1 MKKENRHDNVFK
13 RIKRFL
19 EKHINGTKGAV
30 SLLLVLVMSPLL
42 STALILVESARYQDA
57 VQLMEEIMDSSAF
70 STLAEY
76 DSYLDER
83 FGLLSISQ
91 ETNINDV
98 FSQYLDDNVPAL
110 GKSITVNSKNASGKF
125 ALSNTDVL
133 KQQLLEYSEIS
144 VAAEA
149 ITEGIDLDELLKKL
163 EKQLDMTEIKEE
175 VEAVSAGVDLTAEI
189 EKLLEGIIDA
199 KNQYNDKYS
208 PALTAYKDA
217 YSDFETKASE
227 LISALA
233 TAEGNL
239 EEGADHDSIYEEKA
253 VKDAIDALKKSRDTY
268 KKAASTLKT
277 EFSTLKGYIDTI
289 ISAADGLP
297 SKLEKFDDATSKS
310 DLAGECTTSTY
321 EWIKIVV
328 DQITTTFKTT
338 VGSDFKDVAQ
348 GEIDALEAQIKKLGE
363 LEDKTITSDWT
374 TAKIQSEYGR
384 VSITSISNSFAT
396 KMDSLINLLD
406 KQAAVDNSGAAS
418 MSDLLDIVGE
428 LLGITGLYDA
438 NLDSIVSTSYLHTN
452 TSMSISAKMSMQ
464 SLTDLINACDK
475 FTEGITSLNIIKAV
489 KALGTLL
496 KAVAEFLTAIVAW
509 VAETL
514 VNLVT
519 FIASGPAEWYNGFL
533 LYGYA
538 AYNLPNRT
546 TYSSGKTV
554 AGYSYNKIYQ
564 LAGGSNRAAT
574 ITGSLKD
581 LATIGNTTG
590 ADKMFKGAETE
601 YVLVGSTSE
610 LQNQSVA
617 FFDLYLFR
625 LVLDLI
631 PVLKNPEVSAI
642 SAVAGPGAWV
652 VKLAIALAEP
662 MLDCIILV
670 NGGKEY
676 FIKDTVYLSYSG
688 FVILQG
694 DLVGITSISKNL
706 QGKIKDTIKA
716 HNGTP
721 TEKGLFDGSY
731 TEHMLVLLLLSVN
744 QETYMQRVQ
753 NLVQMETAVQNES
766 KFAFDL
772 DKAYT
777 YIYTD
782 VTYTLNPMFN
792 IDSLTGNG
800 LFTATSKRYSGY

>member
-98 FSQYLDDNVPAL
+98 FRQYLDDNVPAL

-163 EKQLDMTEIKEE
+163 EEQLDMTEIKEE
-175 VEAVSAGVDLTAEI
+175 VEAVSAGVDLAAEI

-217 YSDFETKASE
+217 YSDFEAKASE
-227 LISALA
+227 LVSALA

-310 DLAGECTTSTY
+310 DLAGKCTTSTY
-321 EWIKIVV
+321 DWIKIVA

-363 LEDKTITSDWT
+363 LEDKTITSDWI

-396 KMDSLINLLD
+396 RMDRLIDVLMM
-406 KQAAVDNSGAAS
+406 KQFSALENGGRMAVLMGDIKKKGRLYS
-418 MSDLLDIVGE
+418 MLAEIVKPGTLE
-428 LLGITGLYDA
+428 NI
-438 NLDSIVSTSYLHTN
+438 
-452 TSMSISAKMSMQ
+452 
-464 SLTDLINACDK
+464 
-475 FTEGITSLNIIKAV
+475 IIKAQHNC
-489 KALGTLL
+489 
-496 KAVAEFLTAIVAW
+496 F
-509 VAETL
+509 
-514 VNLVT
+514 
-519 FIASGPAEWYNGFL
+519 SD
-533 LYGYA
+533 
-538 AYNLPNRT
+538 RT
-546 TYSSGKTV
+546 QYSGKF
-554 AGYSYNKIYQ
+554 IPI
-564 LAGGSNRAAT
+564 LH
-574 ITGSLKD
+574 
-581 LATIGNTTG
+581 
-590 ADKMFKGAETE
+590 E
-601 YVLVGSTSE
+601 YVMIVRKDSP
-610 LQNQSVA
+610 V
-617 FFDLYLFR
+617 
-625 LVLDLI
+625 LI
-631 PVLKNPEVSAI
+631 PILMTQSSTVDI
-642 SAVAGPGAWV
+642 RDMPGATWRDV
-652 VKLAIALAEP
+652 VAAVLEQCKEPVALSFLYEQIEP
-662 MLDCIILV
+662 HKKAQT
-670 NGGKEY
+670 NKWWKEK
-676 FIKDTVYLSYSG
+676 IRQT
-688 FVILQG
+688 LQ
-694 DLVGITSISKNL
+694 I
-706 QGKIKDTIKA
+706 
-716 HNGTP
+716 
-721 TEKGLFDGSY
+721 
-731 TEHMLVLLLLSVN
+731 
-744 QETYMQRVQ
+744 
-753 NLVQMETAVQNES
+753 
-766 KFAFDL
+766 
-772 DKAYT
+772 
-777 YIYTD
+777 
-782 VTYTLNPMFN
+782 NPMHFTH
-792 IDSLTGNG
+792 DGRGLWSLNRN
-800 LFTATSKRYSGY
+800 AA

>member
-1 MKKENRHDNVFK
+1 MKKKKSNIFK
-13 RIKRFL
+13 RIGRFL
-19 EKHINGTKGAV
+19 GKYINGTKGAV
-30 SLLLVLVMSPLL
+30 SLLLALVMSPLL

-83 FGLLSISQ
+83 FGLLSVSQ
-91 ETNINDV
+91 ETNINNV
-98 FSQYLDDNVPAL
+98 FGQYLEDNVPAL
-110 GKSITVNSKNASGKF
+110 GKSVTVNSKNASGKF

-144 VAAEA
+144 VAAEVV
-149 ITEGIDLDELLKKL
+149 TEGIDLDELLKKL

-175 VEAVSAGVDLTAEI
+175 VEAVSAGVDLTAEV
-189 EKLLEGIIDA
+189 EKLLEGIGDA
-199 KNQYNDKYS
+199 KKQYNDKYS
-208 PALTAYKDA
+208 PALTDYKNA
-217 YSDFETKASE
+217 YSNFETKASE
-227 LISALA
+227 LITALT
-233 TAEGNL
+233 TAESNL
-239 EEGADHDSIYEEKA
+239 EEGEDHDSIYEEKD
-253 VKDAIDALKKSRDTY
+253 VKDAIKALKKSRDTY
-268 KKAASTLKT
+268 KEATSTLKT

-297 SKLEKFDDATSKS
+297 SKLQKFDDATSES

-338 VGSDFKDVAQ
+338 VGADFKDVAQ
-348 GEIDALEAQIKKLGE
+348 DEIDALTAQITKLGN
-363 LEDKTITSDWT
+363 LGDKTITSAWT
-374 TAKIQSEYGR
+374 TAKVQTEYGR
-384 VSITSISNSFAT
+384 VSITSISNSFST
-396 KMDSLINLLD
+396 KMDSLISLLD
-406 KQAAVDNSGAAS
+406 KEAAVDDSGSVA
-418 MSDLLDIVGE
+418 MGDLLDIVGE
-428 LLGITGLYDA
+428 LLGIAGLYDS
-438 NLDSIVSTSYLHTN
+438 NLNSVVSTSYLHTN
-452 TSMSISAKMSMQ
+452 TSMSLSAKMSMQ
-464 SLTDLINACDK
+464 SLTDLINACET
-475 FTEGITSLNIIKAV
+475 FTDGITSLNIIKAV

-496 KAVAEFLTAIVAW
+496 KAVAEFLTSIIAW

-519 FIASGPAEWYNGFL
+519 FIASGPTEWYNSLL

-546 TYSSGKTV
+546 NYTSGKTV

-590 ADKMFKGAETE
+590 TDKMFKGAEAE

-676 FIKDTVYLSYSG
+676 FFKETVYLSYSG
-688 FVILQG
+688 FVILQN

-721 TEKGLFDGSY
+721 TEKGVCDGSY
-731 TEHMLVLLLLSVN
+731 SEHMLVLMLLSVN
-744 QETYMQRVQ
+744 QQTYMQRVQ
-753 NLVQMETAVQNES
+753 NLIQMEAAVQNES

-792 IDSLTGNG
+792 IDSLTDNG
-800 LFTATSKRYSGY
+800 LFTTTSKKYAGY

>member
-1 MKKENRHDNVFK
+1 MRKKNSNFLR
-13 RIKRFL
+13 RIGRFL
-19 EKHINGTKGAV
+19 GKYINGTKGAV
-30 SLLLVLVMSPLL
+30 SLLLALVMSPLL

-76 DSYLDER
+76 DSFLDER
-83 FGLLSISQ
+83 FGLLSVSQ
-91 ETNINDV
+91 ETNINNV
-98 FSQYLDDNVPAL
+98 FGQYLEDNVQAL
-110 GKSITVNSKNASGKF
+110 GKSVTVNSKNASGKF

-144 VAAEA
+144 VAAEVV
-149 ITEGIDLDELLKKL
+149 TEGIDLDELLKKL

-175 VEAVSAGVDLTAEI
+175 VEAVSAGVDLTAEV
-189 EKLLEGIIDA
+189 EKLLEGIGDA
-199 KNQYNDKYS
+199 KKQYNDKYS
-208 PALTAYKDA
+208 PALTDYKNA

-227 LISALA
+227 LITALT
-233 TAEGNL
+233 TAESNL
-239 EEGADHDSIYEEKA
+239 EEDEDHDSIYEEKD
-253 VKDAIDALKKSRDTY
+253 VKDAIKALKKARDTY
-268 KKAASTLKT
+268 KDAASTLKT

-297 SKLEKFDDATSKS
+297 SKLQKFDDATSES

-338 VGSDFKDVAQ
+338 VGADFKDVAQ
-348 GEIDALEAQIKKLGE
+348 DELDALDAQITKLGN
-363 LEDKTITSDWT
+363 LGDKTITSDWT
-374 TAKIQSEYGR
+374 TSKVQSEYGR
-384 VSITSISNSFAT
+384 VSITSISNSFST
-396 KMDSLINLLD
+396 KMDSLITLLD
-406 KQAAVDNSGAAS
+406 KEAAVDDSGSVA
-418 MSDLLDIVGE
+418 MGDLLDIVGE
-428 LLGITGLYDA
+428 LLGIAGLYDS
-438 NLDSIVSTSYLHTN
+438 NLNSIVSTSYLHTN
-452 TSMSISAKMSMQ
+452 TSMSLSAKMSMQ
-464 SLTDLINACDK
+464 SLTDLINACET

-496 KAVAEFLTAIVAW
+496 KAVAEFLTSIIAW

-519 FIASGPAEWYNGFL
+519 FIASGPTEWYNSLL

-546 TYSSGKTV
+546 NYNSGKTV
-554 AGYSYNKIYQ
+554 AGYSYNKVYQ
-564 LAGGSNRAAT
+564 LAGGSNRAAS

-581 LATIGNTTG
+581 LSTIGNTTG
-590 ADKMFKGAETE
+590 TDKMFKGAEAE

-676 FIKDTVYLSYSG
+676 FFKETVYLSYSG
-688 FVILQG
+688 FVILQN

-706 QGKIKDTIKA
+706 LGKIKDTIKA

-721 TEKGLFDGSY
+721 TEKGVCDGSY
-731 TEHMLVLLLLSVN
+731 TEHMLVLMLLSVN
-744 QETYMQRVQ
+744 QQTYMQRVQ
-753 NLVQMETAVQNES
+753 NLIQMEAAVQNES
-766 KFAFDL
+766 KFNFDL

-782 VTYTLNPMFN
+782 VKYTLNPMFN
-792 IDSLTGNG
+792 IDSLTDNG
-800 LFTATSKRYSGY
+800 LFTTTSKKYAGY